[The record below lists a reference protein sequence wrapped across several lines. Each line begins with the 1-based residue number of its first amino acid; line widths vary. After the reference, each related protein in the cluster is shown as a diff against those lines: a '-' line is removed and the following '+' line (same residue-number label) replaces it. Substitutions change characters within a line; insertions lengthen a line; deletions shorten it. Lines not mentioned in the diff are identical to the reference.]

1 MAKVEPPKPYLKAT
15 LSTPNVSPEHEEA
28 MRSLRERLSDVTPAQ
43 QAWITDACLLRY
55 LRARDFKLDAAEKL
69 LRGTLQWRID
79 YGVEDIT
86 PDEIYEEAR
95 SGKNYLH
102 GSDKHGR
109 PVIYQRP
116 RRQNTKT
123 YDLQV
128 KQMAYLLERS
138 VTSMDSSKGI
148 EQHVLFIDFKGYSV
162 SGDDYVIIQSV
173 LSLHHGSHP
182 KYIMR

>member
-1 MAKVEPPKPYLKAT
+1 MSV
-15 LSTPNVSPEHEEA
+15 
-28 MRSLRERLSDVTPAQ
+28 
-43 QAWITDACLLRY
+43 I
-55 LRARDFKLDAAEKL
+55 
-69 LRGTLQWRID
+69 
-79 YGVEDIT
+79 
-86 PDEIYEEAR
+86 EEAR

-138 VTSMDSSKGI
+138 VTSMDSSKS
-148 EQHVLFIDFKGYSV
+148 GYAW
-162 SGDDYVIIQSV
+162 INT
-173 LSLHHGSHP
+173 LSKAQLCLQ
-182 KYIMR
+182 